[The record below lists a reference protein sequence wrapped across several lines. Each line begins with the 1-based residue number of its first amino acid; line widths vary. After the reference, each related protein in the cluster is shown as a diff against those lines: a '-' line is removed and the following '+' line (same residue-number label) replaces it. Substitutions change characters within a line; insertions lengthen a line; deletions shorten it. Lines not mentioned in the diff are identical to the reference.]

1 MSNLEQVGP
10 NARIPAELVRLE
22 SRRWEFWVL
31 TIFAGVVLVLG
42 ALSFFFPRRFWE
54 GGGLQIS
61 LSPPVL
67 FVIMVGTV
75 LAALLY
81 VRRDFEVR
89 GLRLANVHQY
99 ISSQEEQ
106 AKSMIDAVTKV
117 FTRAYLHDLLT
128 GEISRVERTNGSL
141 ALIMCDLNDFKQVN
155 DRHGHLVGDYVLA
168 QIAAIL
174 KSCVRGCDYVIRYGG
189 DEFLVVLPDTDQDGG
204 KIVRQRVHLKVAE
217 WDRNNRMA
225 DAPITVSLGLHI
237 HVNGQTAEM
246 DLAEA
251 DFQMYAD
258 KKAAKQQTIAPPRTA
273 DTLNRRQSG
282 FKVKHLS
289 PSRTA

>member
-204 KIVRQRVHLKVAE
+204 RLSASASISRSP
-217 WDRNNRMA
+217 NGTG
-225 DAPITVSLGLHI
+225 ITAWPTHRL
-237 HVNGQTAEM
+237 
-246 DLAEA
+246 
-251 DFQMYAD
+251 
-258 KKAAKQQTIAPPRTA
+258 
-273 DTLNRRQSG
+273 
-282 FKVKHLS
+282 
-289 PSRTA
+289 PSAWACTFT